1 LASGEERGVK
11 LPSVRRVRGSARG
24 RSAAGFSTA
33 TLSVKLD
40 GPFKLLHSLPLHPP
54 GTLQFVHAIA
64 ERAHVV
70 FAGKSTL
77 NIAPEGRKPLS
88 VLYHIGHRRGSKF
101 ICIRYLGHIFF
112 SASPYCSGCHRHL
125 INNGN
130 HAFAPSG
137 LHSKSITTPSLP
149 CAFWCSCR
157 RRSMRS
163 K

>member
-1 LASGEERGVK
+1 VK

-64 ERAHVV
+64 LSERAHVV

-101 ICIRYLGHIFF
+101 ICIRYLGHIY
-112 SASPYCSGCHRHL
+112 SLPRRIVVDVTAISL
-125 INNGN
+125 TMTTMT
-130 HAFAPSG
+130 FAPSG